1 MPAPCKFWKK
11 TGKIASF
18 QTGFPGSAFFPAR
31 LRRKPSPHLYAAEVL
46 IFTCFL
52 YILFETLSSIH
63 YIRSREKRFC
73 RPNPPVYAEREDFY
87 FFFQGGLVVVERA
100 NILIEALPYIRRFY
114 QKTVVIKYGGHAM
127 VAEDLKESFAKDI
140 VLMKYIGIN
149 PVVVHGGGPQI
160 GNMLRRI
167 GKKTDFYEG
176 MRITDADT
184 MDIVEMVL
192 AGKVNKEIV
201 ALINRQGGLAI
212 GLSGKDAH
220 LIEARKLQIFRDMG
234 EDQPPEIMDIGHVG
248 EVSRV
253 NLDILEDTGAK
264 QHYPGDCAGWCGRGR
279 GDLQHQCGPGCGS
292 DIGRAQGRQTPAYD
306 GCIRRARQGWESD
319 IQHDHPEA
327 EAAMR
332 NETLRGGMIPKIQCA
347 VDALEAGAEKVHI
360 VDGRLPHA
368 ILLEMFTDAGIGTE
382 ILRSRGQEK

>member
-1 MPAPCKFWKK
+1 M
-11 TGKIASF
+11 T
-18 QTGFPGSAFFPAR
+18 
-31 LRRKPSPHLYAAEVL
+31 
-46 IFTCFL
+46 
-52 YILFETLSSIH
+52 
-63 YIRSREKRFC
+63 
-73 RPNPPVYAEREDFY
+73 
-87 FFFQGGLVVVERA
+87 ERA

-127 VAEDLKESFAKDI
+127 VADDLKESFAKDI

-192 AGKVNKEIV
+192 AGSVNKEIV
-201 ALINRQGGLAI
+201 ALINQQGGMAI
-212 GLSGKDAH
+212 GLSGKDGK
-220 LIEARKLQIFRDMG
+220 LIEARKLQLLRDMG
-234 EDQPPEIMDIGHVG
+234 EDRPPEIMDIGHVG
-248 EVSRV
+248 EVSHV
-253 NLDILEDTGAK
+253 NLDILKTLEQSNIIPVIAPIGVGDSGETYNINADLVAGAI
-264 QHYPGDCAGWCGRGR
+264 AGALKAAKLLLMTDVSGVL
-279 GDLQHQCGPGCGS
+279 DK
-292 DIGRAQGRQTPAYD
+292 D
-306 GCIRRARQGWESD
+306 GNLISSMTVVEAR
-319 IQHDHPEA
+319 EA
-327 EAAMR
+327 MQ
-332 NETLRGGMIPKIQCA
+332 NEILRGGMIPKIQCA

-360 VDGRLPHA
+360 VDGRLSHA

>member
-1 MPAPCKFWKK
+1 M
-11 TGKIASF
+11 T
-18 QTGFPGSAFFPAR
+18 
-31 LRRKPSPHLYAAEVL
+31 
-46 IFTCFL
+46 
-52 YILFETLSSIH
+52 
-63 YIRSREKRFC
+63 
-73 RPNPPVYAEREDFY
+73 
-87 FFFQGGLVVVERA
+87 ERA

-160 GNMLRRI
+160 GSMLRRI

-192 AGKVNKEIV
+192 AGKVNKDIV

-220 LIEARKLQIFRDMG
+220 LIEARKLQVFRNTGKDL
-234 EDQPPEIMDIGHVG
+234 PPEIMDIGHVG

-253 NLDILEDTGAK
+253 NLDILKTSSKA
-264 QHYPGDCAGWCGRGR
+264 
-279 GDLQHQCGPGCGS
+279 
-292 DIGRAQGRQTPAYD
+292 
-306 GCIRRARQGWESD
+306 
-319 IQHDHPEA
+319 
-327 EAAMR
+327 
-332 NETLRGGMIPKIQCA
+332 TLY
-347 VDALEAGAEKVHI
+347 L
-360 VDGRLPHA
+360 
-368 ILLEMFTDAGIGTE
+368 
-382 ILRSRGQEK
+382 